1 MQSLYLLT
9 PRRCH
14 PQYLSNRAH
23 HKFSQVGAFDGLRI
37 HTDELQEVICRI
49 APGSLSHAVVSVPLA
64 QPQPRLQ
71 ALLTI
76 AIKVMDS
83 MDWFSPHDSQAITQ
97 VQALH
102 RALKT
107 GGKVLLRS
115 AGLKPWYTTVFE
127 KNGFA
132 TRRVGARMPG
142 TCIDR

>member
-1 MQSLYLLT
+1 ML
-9 PRRCH
+9 RRCH

-23 HKFSQVGAFDGLRI
+23 RKLSRAGAFDGLRI

-49 APGSLSHAVVSVPLA
+49 APGTLSHAVVSVPFKQHL
-64 QPQPRLQ
+64 LFSQ
-71 ALLTI
+71 ALLTRT
-76 AIKVMDS
+76 IKVMDS
-83 MDWFSPHDSQAITQ
+83 MDWFSPTDSQAITQ
-97 VQALH
+97 IQALH

-115 AGLKPWYTTVFE
+115 AGLKPWYTAVFE
-127 KNGFA
+127 KNGFV